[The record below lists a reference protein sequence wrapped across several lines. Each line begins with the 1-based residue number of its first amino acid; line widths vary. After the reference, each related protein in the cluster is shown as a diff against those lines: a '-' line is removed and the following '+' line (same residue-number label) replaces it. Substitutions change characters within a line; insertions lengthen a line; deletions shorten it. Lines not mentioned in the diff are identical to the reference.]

1 MTAKGHLGAPTG
13 VLVIDK
19 PSGPTSFD
27 IVAQVRRIYRTK
39 AVGHAGTLD
48 PLATG
53 VLVVMLGEAT
63 KLSEY
68 LTTQQKSYTAHITF
82 GRSTDTL
89 DSLGSTLVERP
100 LAPNELSL
108 ENIQSAITTELGRS
122 EQIPPA
128 FSAIK
133 LDGET
138 AYKKARRG
146 EALTLPPRPV
156 SVERLTIENFT
167 GDTLTLSMT
176 VSKGYYVRSLVRD
189 VCEALGVPGCLT
201 ALRRTAS
208 GAFTLER
215 AVSWPPPPND
225 TPSLLSIV
233 DAAGCALAL
242 AILTPDGVIRARQGK
257 RLTTADFSLPPS
269 ASFALWVD
277 EGHAPIALGEQVSG
291 DPDVEHRV
299 VRGFRQPTAPVAADE

>member
-1 MTAKGHLGAPTG
+1 MTAKGQLGAPTG
-13 VLVIDK
+13 VLIIDK

-27 IVAQVRRIYRTK
+27 VVAQVRRTYRTK
-39 AVGHAGTLD
+39 SVGHAGTLD

-68 LTTQQKSYTAHITF
+68 LTAQQKSYNAHITF

-89 DSLGSTLVERP
+89 DSLGSTLEERALGP
-100 LAPNELSL
+100 HELSL
-108 ENIQSAITTELGRS
+108 EQIEAAITMELARS

-156 SVERLTIENFT
+156 TVERLTIEDFT
-167 GDTLTLSMT
+167 GGTLTLSMT

-189 VCEALGVPGCLT
+189 LCETLGVPGCLT
-201 ALRRTAS
+201 ALRRSAS
-208 GAFTLER
+208 GAFTLDG
-215 AVSWPPPPND
+215 AISWPPPPGE
-225 TPSLLSIV
+225 TPSLLALV
-233 DAAGCALAL
+233 DAARCALAL
-242 AILTPDGVIRARQGK
+242 ATLTPDGVVRARQGK
-257 RLTTADFSLPPS
+257 RLTQADFVLPPT
-269 ASFALWVD
+269 APLALWVD
-277 EGHAPIALGEQVSG
+277 EHETPIALGQTLAEESEVQF
-291 DPDVEHRV
+291 RV
-299 VRGFRQPTAPVAADE
+299 VRGFRAPTAGAA